1 MKNYTTDQ
9 IRNVSFLGHR
19 GSGKTSLVEALLWR
33 AKVVAKPGIVE
44 KGSTLSDYDEEEITR
59 QFSINTSVI
68 SLDYQDR
75 IYNILDTPGYADF
88 KGEVLSALRVA
99 EGAVL
104 VLDASAGIEIGT
116 EKAWRLLEERH
127 IPRIIF
133 INKMD
138 KGAVNYKKI
147 LMDLKEK
154 FGKKVAPFCIP
165 LGEGEEFKGFINV
178 VENKCRIF
186 TGEMCEDRPLVEHE
200 DFESVKNLL
209 IEAVAETS
217 EEAMEKFFNGEEFTH
232 DEIQKGLRKGVV
244 NGDVVPVVVGSA
256 LGGIG
261 FQTLFEMIYDYMPTP
276 VEARGGEVEGINPD
290 TEDPIVRKVDMQEPF
305 SAFVFKTIVDP
316 FIGKIS
322 LFKVNSGV
330 ATRDVEV
337 LNASQNKK
345 EKLSNLYY
353 VRGIKQRDTERVVAG
368 DIAATTKLQYTRTG
382 DTLCDKANPIIYE
395 GIDFPKPCIFMNV
408 VPSKKADDEKIS
420 TSLQKLTEE
429 DPTLKVIRNPE
440 TKELLLGGQGKTHL
454 EIVLSKLVNKFQVHA
469 TLTKPKVAYRETI
482 RKEVSVQGK
491 HKKQSGG
498 AGQYGDVFIKFE
510 PLYDKEYE
518 FVDNIKGGVVP
529 RQYLPAVEKGLHE
542 AALKG
547 PLAGYP
553 VINFKATLYD
563 GSYHPVDSNEISFKQ
578 AAILAFRKAMES
590 GAVPVLLEPI
600 VKMEIIVPEE
610 YTGDVMG
617 DMNKR
622 RGKILGIDPLTF
634 GEQKISAEVP
644 EKEVLEYAIDLKAM
658 TQSRG
663 RFEFEFLKYDYVPN
677 EVAEKIIEEAK
688 KLKKKS
694 SIIV

>member
-44 KGSTLSDYDEEEITR
+44 KGSTLSDYDEEEIAR

-677 EVAEKIIEEAK
+677 EVAEKIIEEVKKAK
-688 KLKKKS
+688 EEK
-694 SIIV
+694 

>member
-290 TEDPIVRKVDMQEPF
+290 TEDSIVRKVDMQEPF

-469 TLTKPKVAYRETI
+469 ILTKPKVAYRETI

-688 KLKKKS
+688 KAKEEK
-694 SIIV
+694 

>member
-19 GSGKTSLVEALLWR
+19 GSGKTTLVEAMLWR
-33 AKVVAKPGIVE
+33 AKVVAKPGSVE

-68 SLDYQDR
+68 SLDYQDK

-99 EGAVL
+99 GGAVL
-104 VLDASAGIEIGT
+104 VVDANAGVEIGT
-116 EKAWRLLEERH
+116 EKAWRLLEERN

-138 KGAVNYKKI
+138 KGAINYKKI
-147 LMDLKEK
+147 LMELKEK
-154 FGKKVAPFCIP
+154 FGKKIAPFCIP

-186 TGEMCEDRPLVEHE
+186 TGEVCEDRPLVEHE

-209 IEAVAETS
+209 VEAVAETS

-232 DEIQKGLRKGVV
+232 DEIQQGLRKGVV
-244 NGDVVPVVVGSA
+244 NGDIVPVIVGSA
-256 LGGIG
+256 IGGIG
-261 FQTLFEMIYDYMPTP
+261 FHTLFEMIYDYMPTP
-276 VEARGGEVEGINPD
+276 LEVNGGEVVGTNPETD
-290 TEDPIVRKVDMQEPF
+290 EPIIRKVSMEEPF

-322 LFKVNSGV
+322 LFKVNSGI
-330 ATRDVEV
+330 ATKDIEV

-345 EKLSNLYY
+345 EKLNNLYF

-382 DTLCDKANPIIYE
+382 DTLCDKNSPIVYE

-408 VPSKKADDEKIS
+408 VPAKKADDEKIS
-420 TSLQKLTEE
+420 TCLQKLTEE
-429 DPTLKVIRNPE
+429 DPTLKVIRNAE

-469 TLTKPKVAYRETI
+469 SLTKPKIAYRETI

-510 PLYDKEYE
+510 PLYDSEYE

-553 VINFKATLYD
+553 VINFKATLFD

-590 GAVPVLLEPI
+590 GATPVLLEPI
-600 VKMEIIVPEE
+600 VKMDIIVPEE
-610 YTGDVMG
+610 YTGDIMG

-634 GEQKISAEVP
+634 GEQKISVEVP
-644 EKEVLEYAIDLKAM
+644 EKEILEYAIDLKAM

-663 RFEFEFLKYDYVPN
+663 RFEFEFLKYDYVPSD
-677 EVAEKIIEEAK
+677 VAEKVIAESKKAKEEK
-688 KLKKKS
+688 
-694 SIIV
+694 

>member
-1 MKNYTTDQ
+1 ML
-9 IRNVSFLGHR
+9 S
-19 GSGKTSLVEALLWR
+19 
-33 AKVVAKPGIVE
+33 KPGIVE

-290 TEDPIVRKVDMQEPF
+290 TEDSIVRKVDMQEPF

-469 TLTKPKVAYRETI
+469 ILTKPKVAYRETI

-688 KLKKKS
+688 KAKEEK
-694 SIIV
+694 

>member
-1 MKNYTTDQ
+1 MKNYTTDK

-19 GSGKTSLVEALLWR
+19 GSGKTSLVEALLF
-33 AKVVAKPGIVE
+33 AANVTSKMGSIE
-44 KGSTLSDYDEEEITR
+44 KGNTISDYDDEEINR
-59 QFSINTSVI
+59 GFSINTSVV
-68 SLDYQDR
+68 SLDYQEK
-75 IYNILDTPGYADF
+75 IFNILDTPGYFDF
-88 KGEVLSALRVA
+88 SGEVISALAVTG
-99 EGAVL
+99 GAVI
-104 VLDASAGIEIGT
+104 VLDASSGIEVGT
-116 EKAWRLLEERH
+116 EKAWRMLEERKL
-127 IPRIIF
+127 PRILF

-147 LMDLKEK
+147 LLEMKEK

-165 LGEGEEFKGFINV
+165 LGEGENFEGFINV
-178 VENKCRIF
+178 IEKKCRVF
-186 TGEMCEDRPLVEHE
+186 NGECCVDKELVPHE
-200 DFESVKNLL
+200 DFEDVRNLL
-209 IEAVAETS
+209 LEAVAETS
-217 EEAMEKFFNGEEFTH
+217 EEAMEKFFNGEDFTEE
-232 DEIQKGLRKGVV
+232 EIKAGLRKGVL
-244 NGDVVPVVVGSA
+244 NGDVVPVLVGSA
-256 LGGIG
+256 ANLIG
-261 FQTLFEMIYDYMPTP
+261 VHTLFDMMFNYMPTP
-276 VEARGGEVEGINPD
+276 EESRGGIVYGKNPD
-290 TEDPIVRKVDMQEPF
+290 TQEKVERRVSTDEPF

-382 DTLCDKANPIIYE
+382 DTLCDKANPIIYD

-688 KLKKKS
+688 KAKEEK
-694 SIIV
+694 

>member
-44 KGSTLSDYDEEEITR
+44 KGSTLSDYDEEEIAR

-290 TEDPIVRKVDMQEPF
+290 TEDSIVRKVDMQEPF

-345 EKLSNLYY
+345 EKVSNLYY

-688 KLKKKS
+688 KAKEEK
-694 SIIV
+694 

>member
-19 GSGKTSLVEALLWR
+19 GSGKTSLVEALLYR
-33 AKVVAKPGIVE
+33 AKVVAKPGIIE
-44 KGSTLSDYDEEEITR
+44 KGNTLSDYDDEEITR

-68 SLDYQDR
+68 SLDYQDK

-88 KGEVLSALRVA
+88 RGEVLSALTVS
-99 EGAVL
+99 EGAVI
-104 VLDASAGIEIGT
+104 VIDASAGIEVGT
-116 EKAWRLLEERH
+116 EKAWRLLEERN

-138 KGAVNYKKI
+138 KGAINYKKI
-147 LMDLKEK
+147 LTELKEK
-154 FGKKVAPFCIP
+154 FGKKIAPFCIP

-186 TGEMCEDRPLVEHE
+186 TGDLCEDRPLVEHE

-209 IEAVAETS
+209 VEAVAETS

-232 DEIQKGLRKGVV
+232 DEIQQGLRKGVV

-256 LGGIG
+256 IGGIG

-276 VEARGGEVEGINPD
+276 VESKGGEVLGINPD
-290 TEDPIVRKVDMQEPF
+290 TKEEIIRKVDMQEPF

-322 LFKVNSGV
+322 LFKVNSGI
-330 ATRDVEV
+330 ATKDVEV

-345 EKLSNLYY
+345 EKLSNLYF

-368 DIAATTKLQYTRTG
+368 DIAATTKLTYTKTG
-382 DTLCDKANPIIYE
+382 DTLCDKNSPIVYE
-395 GIDFPKPCIFMNV
+395 QMKFPRPCIFMNV
-408 VPSKKADDEKIS
+408 IPTKKSDDEKIS
-420 TSLQKLTEE
+420 TCLQKLSEE
-429 DPTLKVIRNPE
+429 DPTLKVIRNSE
-440 TKELLLGGQGKTHL
+440 TKELLIGGQGKTHL
-454 EIVLSKLVNKFQVHA
+454 EIVLSKLFNKFQVQA
-469 TLTKPKVAYRETI
+469 TLSKPKVAYRETI

-529 RQYLPAVEKGLHE
+529 KQYLPAVEKGLHE

-553 VINFKATLYD
+553 VINFKATLFD

-590 GAVPVLLEPI
+590 GASPVLLEPI

-622 RGKILGIDPLTF
+622 RGKILGIDPLTY
-634 GEQKISAEVP
+634 GEQKISVEVP
-644 EKEVLEYAIDLKAM
+644 QKEVLEYAIDLKAM
-658 TQSRG
+658 TQSKG

-677 EVAEKIIEEAK
+677 EVADKVIEEVK
-688 KLKKKS
+688 KDKEEK
-694 SIIV
+694 

>member
-88 KGEVLSALRVA
+88 RGEVLSALRVA

-677 EVAEKIIEEAK
+677 EVAEKIIEESKKAK
-688 KLKKKS
+688 EEK
-694 SIIV
+694 

>member
-44 KGSTLSDYDEEEITR
+44 KGSTLSDYDEEEIAR

-75 IYNILDTPGYADF
+75 IYNILDTPGYSDF

-104 VLDASAGIEIGT
+104 VVDASAGIEIGT
-116 EKAWRLLEERH
+116 EKAWRLLEEKH

-232 DEIQKGLRKGVV
+232 DEIQQGLRKGVV

-276 VEARGGEVEGINPD
+276 VEARGGEVEGVNPD

-688 KLKKKS
+688 KAKEEK
-694 SIIV
+694 

>member
-19 GSGKTSLVEALLWR
+19 GSGKTSLVEALLYR
-33 AKVVAKPGIVE
+33 AKVVAKPGIIE
-44 KGSTLSDYDEEEITR
+44 KGNTLSDYDEEEITR

-68 SLDYQDR
+68 SLDYQDK

-88 KGEVLSALRVA
+88 RGEVLSALTVS
-99 EGAVL
+99 EGAVI
-104 VLDASAGIEIGT
+104 VIDASAGIEVGT
-116 EKAWRLLEERH
+116 EKAWRLLEERN

-138 KGAVNYKKI
+138 KGAINYKKI
-147 LMDLKEK
+147 LTELKEK
-154 FGKKVAPFCIP
+154 FGKKIAPFCIP

-186 TGEMCEDRPLVEHE
+186 TGDLCEDRPLVEHE

-209 IEAVAETS
+209 VEAVAETS

-232 DEIQKGLRKGVV
+232 DEIQQGLRKGVV

-256 LGGIG
+256 IGGIG

-276 VEARGGEVEGINPD
+276 VESKGGEVIGINPD
-290 TEDPIVRKVDMQEPF
+290 TKEEIIRKVDMQEPF

-322 LFKVNSGV
+322 LFKVNSGI
-330 ATRDVEV
+330 ATKDVEV

-345 EKLSNLYY
+345 EKLSNLYF

-368 DIAATTKLQYTRTG
+368 DIAATTKLPYARTG
-382 DTLCDKANPIIYE
+382 DTLCDKNSPIVY
-395 GIDFPKPCIFMNV
+395 GQMKFPRPCIFMNV
-408 VPSKKADDEKIS
+408 IPTKKSDDEKIS
-420 TSLQKLTEE
+420 TCLQKLAEE
-429 DPTLKVIRNPE
+429 DPTLKVIRNSE
-440 TKELLLGGQGKTHL
+440 TKELLIGGQGKTHL
-454 EIVLSKLVNKFQVHA
+454 EIVLSKLFNKFQVQA
-469 TLTKPKVAYRETI
+469 TLSKPKVAYRETI

-529 RQYLPAVEKGLHE
+529 KQYLPAVEKGLHE

-553 VINFKATLYD
+553 VINFKATLFD

-590 GAVPVLLEPI
+590 GASPVLLEPI

-622 RGKILGIDPLTF
+622 RGKILGIDPLTY
-634 GEQKISAEVP
+634 GEQKISVEVP
-644 EKEVLEYAIDLKAM
+644 QKEVLEYAIDLKAM
-658 TQSRG
+658 TQSKG

-677 EVAEKIIEEAK
+677 EVADKVIEEARK
-688 KLKKKS
+688 DKEDK
-694 SIIV
+694 

>member
-290 TEDPIVRKVDMQEPF
+290 TEDLIVRKVDMQEPF

-382 DTLCDKANPIIYE
+382 DTLCDKANPIIYD

-688 KLKKKS
+688 KAKEEK
-694 SIIV
+694 

>member
-1 MKNYTTDQ
+1 MKNYTTNQ

-19 GSGKTSLVEALLWR
+19 GSGKTSLVEALLYR
-33 AKVVAKPGIVE
+33 AKVIGKPGIIE
-44 KGSTLSDYDEEEITR
+44 KGNTLSDYDEEEITR

-68 SLDYQDR
+68 SLDYQNK

-88 KGEVLSALRVA
+88 KGEVLSALTVS
-99 EGAVL
+99 ESAVI
-104 VLDASAGIEIGT
+104 VIDASAGIEVGT
-116 EKAWRLLEERH
+116 EKAWRLLEERNM
-127 IPRIIF
+127 PRIIF

-138 KGAVNYKKI
+138 KGAINYKKI
-147 LMDLKEK
+147 LTELKEK
-154 FGKKVAPFCIP
+154 FGKKIAPFCIP

-186 TGEMCEDRPLVEHE
+186 TGDLCEDRPLVEHE

-232 DEIQKGLRKGVV
+232 DEIQQGLRKGVV

-256 LGGIG
+256 IGGIG

-276 VEARGGEVEGINPD
+276 VDSKNGEVIGTNPD
-290 TEDPIVRKVDMQEPF
+290 TKKEIIRKVDMQEPF

-322 LFKVNSGV
+322 LFKVNSGI
-330 ATRDVEV
+330 ATKDVEV
-337 LNASQNKK
+337 LNANQNKK
-345 EKLSNLYY
+345 EKLTNLYF

-368 DIAATTKLQYTRTG
+368 DIAATTKLSYTRTG
-382 DTLCDKANPIIYE
+382 DTLCDKNSPIIYE
-395 GIDFPKPCIFMNV
+395 QMKFPRPCIFMNV
-408 VPSKKADDEKIS
+408 IPTKKSDDEKIS
-420 TSLQKLTEE
+420 ICLQKLAEE
-429 DPTLKVIRNPE
+429 DPTLKVIRNSE
-440 TKELLLGGQGKTHL
+440 TKELLIGGQGKTHL
-454 EIVLSKLVNKFQVHA
+454 EIVLSKLFNKFQVQA
-469 TLTKPKVAYRETI
+469 TLSKPKVAYRETI

-518 FVDNIKGGVVP
+518 FIDNIKGGVVP
-529 RQYLPAVEKGLHE
+529 KQYLPAVEKGLHE

-553 VINFKATLYD
+553 VINFKATLFD

-578 AAILAFRKAMES
+578 AAIIAFRKAMES
-590 GAVPVLLEPI
+590 GASPVLLEPI
-600 VKMEIIVPEE
+600 IKMEIIVPEE
-610 YTGDVMG
+610 YTGDIMG

-622 RGKILGIDPLTF
+622 RGKILGIDPLTY
-634 GEQKISAEVP
+634 GEQKISVEVP
-644 EKEVLEYAIDLKAM
+644 QKEVLEYAIDLKAM
-658 TQSRG
+658 TQSKG

-677 EVAEKIIEEAK
+677 EIADKIIEEAK
-688 KLKKKS
+688 KNKEDK
-694 SIIV
+694 

>member
-382 DTLCDKANPIIYE
+382 DTLCDKANPIIYD

-677 EVAEKIIEEAK
+677 EVAEKIVEEAK
-688 KLKKKS
+688 KAKEEK
-694 SIIV
+694 

>member
-75 IYNILDTPGYADF
+75 IYNILDTPGYSDF

-116 EKAWRLLEERH
+116 EKAWRLLEEKH

-186 TGEMCEDRPLVEHE
+186 TGEMCEDRPLIEHE

-232 DEIQKGLRKGVV
+232 DEIQQGLRKGVV

-276 VEARGGEVEGINPD
+276 VEARDGEVEGINPD
-290 TEDPIVRKVDMQEPF
+290 TEDLIVRKVDMQEPF

-578 AAILAFRKAMES
+578 AAIIAFRKAMES

-677 EVAEKIIEEAK
+677 EVAEKIIEESK
-688 KLKKKS
+688 KVKEEK
-694 SIIV
+694 

>member
-44 KGSTLSDYDEEEITR
+44 KGSTLSDYDEEEIAR

-276 VEARGGEVEGINPD
+276 VESRGGEVEGINPD

-382 DTLCDKANPIIYE
+382 DTLCDKANPIIYD

-688 KLKKKS
+688 KAKEEK
-694 SIIV
+694 

>member
-44 KGSTLSDYDEEEITR
+44 KGSTLSDYDEEEIAR

-382 DTLCDKANPIIYE
+382 DTLCDKANPIIYD

-622 RGKILGIDPLTF
+622 RGKILGSDPLTF

-688 KLKKKS
+688 KAKEEK
-694 SIIV
+694 

>member
-44 KGSTLSDYDEEEITR
+44 KGSTLSDYDEEEIAR

-290 TEDPIVRKVDMQEPF
+290 TEDSIVRKVDMQEPF

-382 DTLCDKANPIIYE
+382 DTLCDKANPIIYD

-688 KLKKKS
+688 KAKEEK
-694 SIIV
+694 

>member
-290 TEDPIVRKVDMQEPF
+290 TEDLIVRKVDMQEPF

-454 EIVLSKLVNKFQVHA
+454 EIVLSK
-469 TLTKPKVAYRETI
+469 
-482 RKEVSVQGK
+482 
-491 HKKQSGG
+491 
-498 AGQYGDVFIKFE
+498 
-510 PLYDKEYE
+510 
-518 FVDNIKGGVVP
+518 
-529 RQYLPAVEKGLHE
+529 
-542 AALKG
+542 
-547 PLAGYP
+547 
-553 VINFKATLYD
+553 
-563 GSYHPVDSNEISFKQ
+563 
-578 AAILAFRKAMES
+578 
-590 GAVPVLLEPI
+590 
-600 VKMEIIVPEE
+600 
-610 YTGDVMG
+610 
-617 DMNKR
+617 
-622 RGKILGIDPLTF
+622 
-634 GEQKISAEVP
+634 
-644 EKEVLEYAIDLKAM
+644 
-658 TQSRG
+658 
-663 RFEFEFLKYDYVPN
+663 
-677 EVAEKIIEEAK
+677 
-688 KLKKKS
+688 
-694 SIIV
+694 

>member
-322 LFKVNSGV
+322 LFRVVSGSL
-330 ATRDVEV
+330 TKDMEV
-337 LNASQNKK
+337 LNATQGRK
-345 EKLSNLYY
+345 ERISNLYF
-353 VRGIKQRDTERVVAG
+353 VRGIKQRDTDRVVAG
-368 DIAATTKLQYTRTG
+368 DIAATTKIQDLKTG
-382 DTLCDKANPIIYE
+382 DTICDKANPIVYKKVP
-395 GIDFPKPCIFMNV
+395 FPKPCLYMNIIPV
-408 VPSKKADDEKIS
+408 KKSDDDKIS
-420 TSLQKLTEE
+420 LAIQKLIEE
-429 DPTLKVIRNPE
+429 DPSLTVIRNTE
-440 TKELLLGGQGKTHL
+440 TKELLIGGQGKKHL
-454 EIVLSKLVNKFQVHA
+454 EIVVSKLYNKFQVQA
-469 TLTKPKVAYRETI
+469 TLSVPKIAYRETI

-510 PLYDKEYE
+510 PLYDKEFE

-542 AALKG
+542 AAKKG
-547 PLAGYP
+547 FLAGYP

-563 GSYHPVDSNEISFKQ
+563 GSYHPVDSNELSFKQ
-578 AAILAFRKAMES
+578 AAILAFRKAVEQAS
-590 GAVPVLLEPI
+590 SVILEPV
-600 VKMEIIVPEE
+600 VKMEIVVPEE
-610 YTGDVMG
+610 YTGDIMG

-622 RGKILGIDPLTF
+622 RGKILGMDPMDYS
-634 GEQKISAEVP
+634 EQKITVEVP
-644 EKEVLEYAIDLKAM
+644 HKEVLGYATDLKSL
-658 TQSRG
+658 TQGRG
-663 RFEFEFLKYDYVPN
+663 RFEFEFVRYDYAPD
-677 EVAEKIIEEAK
+677 EVAAKIIAEAK
-688 KLKKKS
+688 TNE
-694 SIIV
+694 

>member
-44 KGSTLSDYDEEEITR
+44 KGSTLSDYDEEEIAR

-276 VEARGGEVEGINPD
+276 VESRGGEVEGINPD
-290 TEDPIVRKVDMQEPF
+290 TEDLIVRKVDMQEPF

-688 KLKKKS
+688 KAKEEK
-694 SIIV
+694 

>member
-88 KGEVLSALRVA
+88 RGEVLSALRVA

-382 DTLCDKANPIIYE
+382 DTLCDKANPIIYD

-688 KLKKKS
+688 KAKEEK
-694 SIIV
+694 

>member
-44 KGSTLSDYDEEEITR
+44 KGSTLSDYDEEEIAR

-276 VEARGGEVEGINPD
+276 VEARDGEVEGINPD

-688 KLKKKS
+688 KAKEEK
-694 SIIV
+694 

>member
-88 KGEVLSALRVA
+88 RGEVLSALRVA

-276 VEARGGEVEGINPD
+276 VESRGGEVEGINPD

-688 KLKKKS
+688 KAKEEK
-694 SIIV
+694 

>member
-1 MKNYTTDQ
+1 MKNYTTAQ

-44 KGSTLSDYDEEEITR
+44 KGSTLSDYDEEEIAR

-165 LGEGEEFKGFINV
+165 LGEGEKFKGFINV

-688 KLKKKS
+688 KAKEEK
-694 SIIV
+694 

>member
-276 VEARGGEVEGINPD
+276 VESRGGEVEGINPD

-688 KLKKKS
+688 KAKEEK
-694 SIIV
+694 

>member
-688 KLKKKS
+688 KAKEEK
-694 SIIV
+694 

>member
-276 VEARGGEVEGINPD
+276 VESRGGEVEGINPD

-622 RGKILGIDPLTF
+622 RGKILGSDPLTF

-688 KLKKKS
+688 KAKEEK
-694 SIIV
+694 